1 MMRILNILRTFHMF
15 RYILFSGGISMKSLT
30 IVADDRVG
38 LLSDISYV
46 LGKSKINIES
56 ISVDVIG
63 NKAVIVLTIKNSDK
77 AREVLTG
84 SGYSIEEDSVL
95 VLKLD
100 DKPGE
105 LNRITSLLAD
115 SGISIQ
121 NVQILSRDGSQTV
134 IGVVVDKPKKAEKI
148 LSDFLLTRE
157 S

>member
-1 MMRILNILRTFHMF
+1 MF
-15 RYILFSGGISMKSLT
+15 RSILFSGGISMKSLT

-63 NKAVIVLTIKNSDK
+63 NKAVIVLTVKNADK

>member
-1 MMRILNILRTFHMF
+1 
-15 RYILFSGGISMKSLT
+15 MKSLT

>member
-1 MMRILNILRTFHMF
+1 MF